1 MCARASVFFI
11 GRVTRKHLLNGS
23 CMVYK
28 IFVETRFFLAVIVKA
43 RSDLTQFR
51 VKQL

>member
-1 MCARASVFFI
+1 MYGLQDIR
-11 GRVTRKHLLNGS
+11 RNP
-23 CMVYK
+23 
-28 IFVETRFFLAVIVKA
+28 FFLAVMDKA